1 MPIPYLAAA
10 IKTLPPPTLAVARVR
25 LSDLLSGDTEL
36 WRNLLTSIG
45 DFAVNLLIAAVILAL
60 TLWASGLAARA
71 VRRAIARLT
80 RSSGA
85 DTTLQSFLASL
96 TRWGVIVI
104 GVTAVLQ
111 QLGIRETSILA
122 VLGAA
127 SLAVGLALQGAL
139 SNVAAGVMI
148 LILRPYRVGDVVEIN
163 GRAGTVKA
171 LELFGTLLSDADN
184 LDVFVPNSKVFGDVI
199 INYSTPANRRMEL
212 TFRIDY
218 GDDLDQALAVLL
230 DCAKADKRVLAKPPP
245 DARVTVLGDSAV
257 TLALH
262 AWAPVNV
269 YWDVRFEMI
278 RRAKLAMD
286 AAGFVVPYPHQV
298 SLERKEH
305 APPKP
310 KAAEAK
316 TAAPRARKTPIS
328 DAPSQS

>member
-1 MPIPYLAAA
+1 VPIPLLTAVT
-10 IKTLPPPTLAVARVR
+10 KTLPPPTLAVAKLR
-25 LSDLLSGDTEL
+25 LADLLSGDATL
-36 WRNLLTSIG
+36 WRTLFTSAS
-45 DFAVNLLIAAVILAL
+45 DFAIRLLIAVVILVL
-60 TLWASGLAARA
+60 TLWASGFAARA
-71 VRRAIARLT
+71 VRRAIAQLT

-85 DTTLQSFLASL
+85 DTTLQSFVASL
-96 TRWGVIVI
+96 TRWAVIVT

-111 QLGIRETSILA
+111 ELGVRETSILA

-148 LILRPYRVGDVVEIN
+148 LILRPYRTGDVVEIN
-163 GRAGTVKA
+163 GRTGTVKA

-212 TFRIDY
+212 LFRIDY
-218 GDDLDQALAVLL
+218 GDDLDKALAVLL

-245 DARVTVLGDSAV
+245 DARVTALGDSAV

-305 APPKP
+305 AAPKP
-310 KAAEAK
+310 RATKAKAAIS
-316 TAAPRARKTPIS
+316 RARKTPIS

>member
-1 MPIPYLAAA
+1 VPILDLTAA

-36 WRNLLTSIG
+36 WRNLLTSVG
-45 DFAVNLLIAAVILAL
+45 NFAVNLLIAAVILVL
-60 TLWASGLAARA
+60 TLWASGWAARA
-71 VRRAIARLT
+71 VRRGIAHLT
-80 RSSGA
+80 RNSGA
-85 DTTLQSFLASL
+85 DTTLQSFVSSL
-96 TRWGVIVI
+96 TRWAVIII

-111 QLGIRETSILA
+111 QLGVRETSILA

-127 SLAVGLALQGAL
+127 SLAVGLAIQGAL

-148 LILRPYRVGDVVEIN
+148 LILRPYRVGDVVEVN
-163 GRAGTVKA
+163 GRSGTVKS
-171 LELFGTLLSDADN
+171 LDLFATLLSDADN

-212 TFRIDY
+212 SFRLHY
-218 GDDLDQALAVLL
+218 EDDLDQALAVLL
-230 DCAKADKRVLAKPPP
+230 DCAKADKRVLAKPAP
-245 DARVTVLGDSAV
+245 DARVTALGDSAV

-298 SLERKEH
+298 SLERQEH

-310 KAAEAK
+310 KAVEPK
-316 TAAPRARKTPIS
+316 PVGVQARKTPIS

>member
-1 MPIPYLAAA
+1 MPIPLLTAL
-10 IKTLPPPTLAVARVR
+10 KTLPPPTLAVAKLR
-25 LSDLLSGDTEL
+25 LADLLSGDTEL
-36 WRNLLTSIG
+36 WRRLLASAG
-45 DFAVNLLIAAVILAL
+45 DLAVNLLIAGAILVL
-60 TLWASGLAARA
+60 TLWASGWAART
-71 VRRAIARLT
+71 VRRGIGRLT

-85 DTTLQSFLASL
+85 DTTLQSFVASL
-96 TRWGVIVI
+96 TRWTVIVV

-111 QLGIRETSILA
+111 QLGVRETSILA

-127 SLAVGLALQGAL
+127 SLAVGLAIQGAL

-148 LILRPYRVGDVVEIN
+148 LIIRPYRVDDVVEVN
-163 GRAGTVKA
+163 GRSGTVKS
-171 LELFGTLLSDADN
+171 LDLFATLLSDADN

-212 TFRIDY
+212 IFRIDY

-310 KAAEAK
+310 RAGKPTVAAS
-316 TAAPRARKTPIS
+316 RARKTPIS

>member
-1 MPIPYLAAA
+1 VPIPYLAAA

-245 DARVTVLGDSAV
+245 DAV

>member
-1 MPIPYLAAA
+1 MPIPLLT
-10 IKTLPPPTLAVARVR
+10 TLKALPNPTIAVAKVR
-25 LSDLLSGDTEL
+25 LTDLLSGDTEL
-36 WRNLLTSIG
+36 WRNLLTTAG
-45 DFAVNLLIAAVILAL
+45 NLAVNLLIAGAILVL
-60 TLWASGLAARA
+60 TLWASGWAARA
-71 VRRAIARLT
+71 VRRGIARLT
-80 RSSGA
+80 RTAGA
-85 DTTLQSFLASL
+85 DTTLQSFVASL
-96 TRWGVIVI
+96 ARWAVIVI

-111 QLGIRETSILA
+111 QLGVRETSILA

-148 LILRPYRVGDVVEIN
+148 LILRPYRVGDVVEAN
-163 GRAGTVKA
+163 GRSGTVTS
-171 LELFGTLLSDADN
+171 LDLFATLLSDADN

-218 GDDLDQALAVLL
+218 GDDLDTALATLL
-230 DCAKADKRVLAKPPP
+230 DCARADKRVLAKPPP
-245 DARVTVLGDSAV
+245 DARVTALGESAV

-298 SLERKEH
+298 SVERKEH
-305 APPKP
+305 APPRPRTVKA
-310 KAAEAK
+310 KAA
-316 TAAPRARKTPIS
+316 PSRSRKTPIS